1 MRKALQSSQ
10 KPCDE
15 IRNPFSIA
23 MASPFPQAAASKQSK
38 LIDGAISIRSTI
50 NAVRDPSYA
59 QDYADLMAGVPGRQ
73 CQIRNMGKRAPA
85 SLMLTSWSHAPFGDL
100 EIWSDPKHAH
110 EAASLLQ
117 PIVGA
122 IASAPVPGRST
133 LDPQVGVVWKGK
145 EGDGCWFTANVEE
158 GLWRRLL
165 DVSL

>member
-1 MRKALQSSQ
+1 MRKALQISQ

-23 MASPFPQAAASKQSK
+23 MASPFPLTPASKQSK
-38 LIDGAISIRSTI
+38 LIDGAIGIRSTI

-59 QDYADLMAGVPGRQ
+59 QDYADLMAGVPVRQ

-100 EIWSDPKHAH
+100 EIRSEPKHAH

-133 LDPQVGVVWKGK
+133 LDPQVGVVWKGR
-145 EGDGCWFTANVEE
+145 ERDGC
-158 GLWRRLL
+158 
-165 DVSL
+165 